1 MLRALHANPR
11 SPFLPEL
18 SVPLCLGGGF
28 GFASSLI
35 LLRVLRASVVKRSR
49 PVHPSHSPIAPHFII
64 PRMNLEQKLAEL
76 KRRDSLAEAGGG
88 EARVAAQRKQGK
100 MSARERIE
108 FLLDEGTF
116 EETDKLVTHRCNDFG
131 MDQQKVFG
139 DGFVTG
145 YGRIEGRLVFVFAQD
160 FTVFGGSLSETN
172 AAKIVKLMDTAMRV
186 GAPVIGLNDSG
197 GARIQEGV
205 MSLAGYADIFL
216 RNTLAS
222 GVVPQISAIMG
233 PCAGGAV
240 YSPAITDFI
249 LMVENTSYMFITGP
263 DVIKAVTH
271 EEVTKDEL
279 GGAMTHNAKSGVA
292 HFLAHDDAECLSM
305 VRELLSF
312 MPSNNLEDPPRK
324 ACTDPID
331 RADEALDTLAP
342 IESNRP
348 YDIKDVIHH
357 VVDDSYFFEVHEH
370 YAKNIVIGF
379 ARLNGRPVGIV
390 ANQPNFLAG
399 VLDISASL
407 KAARFVRFC
416 DCFNIPLITFEDVP
430 GFLPGTQQE
439 YGGIITHGAKLLYAF
454 SEATVPKI
462 TVITRKAYGGA
473 YCVMASKHIRT
484 DVNYA
489 WPTAEIAVMG
499 PEGAVN
505 IVYKRELEKSENP
518 ETDRAAKIEE
528 FRDRFANPYVAA
540 ERGYV
545 DAVIRPRDTRRK
557 LIQALDMLANKRDKN
572 PPKKHGNIPL

>member
-1 MLRALHANPR
+1 MD
-11 SPFLPEL
+11 
-18 SVPLCLGGGF
+18 
-28 GFASSLI
+28 
-35 LLRVLRASVVKRSR
+35 
-49 PVHPSHSPIAPHFII
+49 
-64 PRMNLEQKLAEL
+64 LEQKLTEL
-76 KRRDSLAEAGGG
+76 KRRDSLADAGGG
-88 EARVAAQRKQGK
+88 QERRAREHKQGK

-116 EETDKLVTHRCNDFG
+116 EETDKLVTHRCTDFG
-131 MDQQKVFG
+131 MDEQKYYG

-172 AAKIVKLMDTAMRV
+172 AAKIVKIMDTAMRV

-205 MSLAGYADIFL
+205 RSLAGYADIFL

-249 LMVENTSYMFITGP
+249 LMVNKTSYMFITGP

-279 GGAMTHNAKSGVA
+279 GGAMTHNEKSGVA
-292 HFLAHDDAECLSM
+292 HFMAHDDAECLSM
-305 VRELLSF
+305 IRELLSF
-312 MPSNNLEDPPRK
+312 IPSNNLDDPPRK
-324 ACTDPID
+324 ACSDPID
-331 RADEALDTLAP
+331 RVDPSLDTIVPA
-342 IESNRP
+342 ESNLP
-348 YDIKDVIHH
+348 YDIKDVITT
-357 VVDDSYFFEVHEH
+357 VVDDSYFFEVQEH
-370 YAKNIVIGF
+370 YARNIVVGF
-379 ARLNGRPVGIV
+379 ARLNGKPVGIV
-390 ANQPNFLAG
+390 ANQPAFLAG
-399 VLDISASL
+399 VLDISASI
-407 KAARFVRFC
+407 KGARFVRFC

-439 YGGIITHGAKLLYAF
+439 YGGIITHGAKLLFAF

-505 IVYKRELEKSENP
+505 IVYKREIEKSANP
-518 ETDRAAKIEE
+518 DADRAAKISE
-528 FRDRFANPYVAA
+528 FRERFANPYIAA
-540 ERGYV
+540 ERGYL

-557 LIQALDMLANKRDKN
+557 LIQALEMLENKRASN